1 MNNIKKLPKELLFL
15 FRDNYEAKMS
25 HAYIID
31 KVLKNNDIGINDL
44 MDFSDLGRFSKI
56 GGFYSSEEYNN
67 KPDAVK
73 SNFLSSTIPVEC
85 SLLEFI
91 CYYDAIIKK
100 NEDANKKNW
109 NINSGNKFKLLKEL
123 VLHYKMNP
131 HIMNNCKPYKGS
143 SDIFWVSWFYSNP
156 LMLNVFFELG
166 VNPNQSEFS
175 NNECCSFMSNI
186 SICGKESLEIA
197 LKYGLNPFQSC
208 EISAEGEYLNCFNY
222 LYNSVRLGMKK
233 GIELQQIVDVSEVLF
248 KYIKSLDEVCTDK
261 IINKTYKNYYEL
273 VAPHLLAM
281 EEKTEINEKLEE
293 NKNNNKLMK
302 KRI

>member
-25 HAYIID
+25 HAYIIY

-56 GGFYSSEEYNN
+56 GSFLSSEEYND

-73 SNFLSSTIPVEC
+73 HAFLSSTIPIEC
-85 SLLEFI
+85 SLFEFI
-91 CYYDAIIKK
+91 CYYSAIIKK
-100 NEDANKKNW
+100 DEAKNKKNW
-109 NINSGNKFKLLKEL
+109 NVNSGDKFKLLKEL
-123 VLHYKMNP
+123 VFSYGMNP
-131 HIMNNCKPYKGS
+131 HVMSNCTPYKDS
-143 SDIFWVSWFYSNP
+143 SDIFWVSRFYSNP

-166 VNPNQSEFS
+166 VNPNQSELS
-175 NNECCSFMSNI
+175 NNEYCSFISNI

-208 EISAEGEYLNCFNY
+208 EISAEGEHLNCFNY

-233 GIELQQIVDVSEVLF
+233 GMELQQIVDVSEVLF

-261 IINKTYKNYYEL
+261 IINKTYRDYYEL
-273 VAPHLLAM
+273 VAPHLLVM

-293 NKNNNKLMK
+293 NKNDIRLMK